1 MVISKLIGGLG
12 NQMFQYAVGRALSLE
27 YGQPLRL
34 DVAGFAGYD
43 LHQGFE
49 LQRIFLCSAK
59 VATEAEVRDILGW
72 QFASGIRRFL
82 LLPAMAAFRCKG
94 FVVEPS
100 LDYWP
105 EIMRVPADSYLT
117 GYWQSEKYFHHISE
131 VIRRDFTFKSPLS
144 DINAEIASQLVNL
157 NGVSVHVRRGDYA
170 SNPKTTA
177 MHGLCSL
184 DYYQASLRYIAER
197 VDNPYVFI
205 FSDDIAWAKNNLEVN
220 FPCRYISHNQGIES
234 YNDMHLM
241 SLCQHQII
249 ANSSFSWWGAWLNVN
264 PDKIVIAPKKW
275 FSKEINTQDLIP
287 QGWVRL

>member
-1 MVISKLIGGLG
+1 
-12 NQMFQYAVGRALSLE
+12 MFQYAVGRALSLE